1 MTGSSLTILIYSM
14 TNNMNHQYSLE
25 YARKLDEQDN
35 LTIYREQFYAPYL
48 NNKRAVYFLGNSLG
62 LQPKTSQDEVM
73 KVMEGWANFGVEGF
87 FLGNDPWLHYH
98 KQITPL
104 LTNIIGVKEEEIVIM
119 NHLTVN
125 LHLLMISFY
134 RPTKTRYKIIC
145 EAKAFPS
152 DQYAFQSQVK
162 LHGVDP
168 RDAIIEVHPKEGTEL
183 ITTKD
188 IHDTIEA
195 HKDGIALV
203 LFSGVNY
210 YSGQVFDIAAITKA
224 AHQAGSYAG
233 FDLAHAAG
241 NIKLQLH
248 EWNVDFACW
257 CNYKYLNSG
266 PGAIA
271 GAFVH
276 ERHLNDEKIPRLEG
290 WWGNH
295 LSNRFK
301 MQNSFTSSQ
310 TAESW
315 SMSTPPIMMLA
326 AHKAALQVF
335 AAAGFDNLLT
345 KSKAL
350 SSYLFFVLNHI
361 NQPHE
366 KFRII
371 TPQDDDEHGA
381 QVSISLHQNAKAVF
395 DTLLPLGIFADW
407 REPNVIRIAPV
418 PLYNS
423 FEDIF
428 IFADA
433 LRQLL
438 TD

>member
-1 MTGSSLTILIYSM
+1 MP
-14 TNNMNHQYSLE
+14 HQYSIT
-25 YARKLDEQDN
+25 YAQELDSQDT
-35 LTIYREQFYAPYL
+35 LSSFREHFYAPYL
-48 NNKRAVYFLGNSLG
+48 RGKRAVYFLGNSLG
-62 LQPKTSQDEVM
+62 LQPKNAQDEVL

-87 FLGNDPWLHYH
+87 FIGHDPWLHYQKH
-98 KQITPL
+98 ITPL
-104 LTNIIGVKEEEIVIM
+104 LTNIVGARQEEIVTM

-134 RPTKTRYKIIC
+134 KPTAKRYKIIC

-162 LHGVDP
+162 MHGYNP
-168 RDAIIEVHPKEGTEL
+168 SDAIIEVQPKNGSEL
-183 ITTKD
+183 ISKED
-188 IHDTIEA
+188 ILSTIEQ
-195 HKDGIALV
+195 HSDSVALV

-210 YSGQVFDIAAITKA
+210 YTGQVFDIAAITAA
-224 AHQAGSYAG
+224 AHKVGAYAG

-248 EWNVDFACW
+248 DWGVDFAAW

-276 ERHLNDEKIPRLEG
+276 ERHFTNNNLPRLEG
-290 WWGNH
+290 WWGN
-295 LSNRFK
+295 SVQNRFK
-301 MQNSFTSSQ
+301 MGPHFTSSD

-315 SMSTPPIMMLA
+315 SISTSPTMMLA
-326 AHKAALQVF
+326 AHKASLEVF
-335 AAAGFDNLLT
+335 ALAGFDNLLL
-345 KSKAL
+345 KARL
-350 SSYLFFVLNHI
+350 LNEYLFFVLNHV
-361 NQPHE
+361 NRPAS
-366 KFRII
+366 KFTII
-371 TPQDDDEHGA
+371 TPQDINQRGC
-381 QVSISLHQNAKAVF
+381 QVSLSVHQNAKAVF

-407 REPNVIRIAPV
+407 REPNVIRVAPV

-428 IFADA
+428 IFADT
-433 LRQLL
+433 LKQLL
-438 TD
+438 NN

>member
-1 MTGSSLTILIYSM
+1 MP
-14 TNNMNHQYSLE
+14 HQYSLT
-25 YARKLDEQDN
+25 YAQQLDVNDP
-35 LTIYREQFYAPYL
+35 LSSYREKFYAPYL
-48 NNKRAVYFLGNSLG
+48 RGKRATYFLGNSLG
-62 LQPKTSQDEVM
+62 LQPKTTQEEILKIMD
-73 KVMEGWANFGVEGF
+73 GWANFGVEGF
-87 FLGNDPWLHYH
+87 FLGNDPWLNYH
-98 KQITPL
+98 KHITPL
-104 LTNIIGVKEEEIVIM
+104 VTNIIGAKQEEIVTM

-134 RPTKTRYKIIC
+134 QPTATRYKIIC

-162 LHGVDP
+162 LHGFDP
-168 RDAIIEVHPKEGTEL
+168 AETIIEVNPKPGTEL
-183 ITTKD
+183 ITTAD
-188 IHDTIEA
+188 ILSTIEE
-195 HKDGIALV
+195 HGETVALV

-210 YSGQVFDIAAITKA
+210 YTGQVFDIPAITDA
-224 AHQAGSYAG
+224 AHKAGAYAG

-248 EWNVDFACW
+248 DWNVDFAAW

-276 ERHLNDEKIPRLEG
+276 ERHLNDHALPRLEG
-290 WWGNH
+290 WWGNNI
-295 LSNRFK
+295 SNRFK
-301 MQNSFTSSQ
+301 MEKNFTPSP

-315 SMSTPPIMMLA
+315 SMSTTPLLLLA
-326 AHKAALQVF
+326 AHKASLEIF
-335 AAAGFDNLLT
+335 EAAGFDNLLT

-350 SSYLFFVLNHI
+350 SEYLFFVLNHI
-361 NQPHE
+361 NLPEE
-366 KFRII
+366 KFTII
-371 TPQDDDEHGA
+371 TPQNSNERGC
-381 QVSISLHQNAKAVF
+381 QVSLSIHQNAKAVF
-395 DTLLPLGIFADW
+395 DTLMPLGIFADW

-423 FEDIF
+423 FEEIF
-428 IFADA
+428 IFADT

-438 TD
+438 NE